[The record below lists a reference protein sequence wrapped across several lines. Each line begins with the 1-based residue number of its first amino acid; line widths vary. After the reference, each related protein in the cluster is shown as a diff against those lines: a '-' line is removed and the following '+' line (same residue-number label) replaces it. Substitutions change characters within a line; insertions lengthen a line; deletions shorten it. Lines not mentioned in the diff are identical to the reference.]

1 MSSSVNPT
9 DVIMEAE
16 VTVRQKYN
24 RLAESLSNNNVHVSE
39 SKIRRYI
46 KQLKAG
52 AAAGHDGITAE
63 HIKSAINTSLPL
75 FISDLFSMCL
85 QYGQVPDSF
94 RTGLLVP
101 IIKKAN
107 IDPALPKYYR
117 PITISVVLS
126 KLLEHYVLEKCS
138 HHEYSKFQFGFVP
151 GRNTTMATSFVHDI
165 CEYCTAV
172 GSTVFLCSLDT
183 EGAYNG
189 IPHSVFFDCARNIL
203 PDDCWRILYNWYTD
217 MSVHVK
223 WQNLGS
229 PIPV

>member
-9 DVIMEAE
+9 DVITEAE

-85 QYGQVPDSF
+85 Q
-94 RTGLLVP
+94 TH
-101 IIKKAN
+101 
-107 IDPALPKYYR
+107 
-117 PITISVVLS
+117 SVQDYWYQLS
-126 KLLEHYVLEKCS
+126 KRLIL
-138 HHEYSKFQFGFVP
+138 
-151 GRNTTMATSFVHDI
+151 
-165 CEYCTAV
+165 
-172 GSTVFLCSLDT
+172 
-183 EGAYNG
+183 
-189 IPHSVFFDCARNIL
+189 IL
-203 PDDCWRILYNWYTD
+203 PYLKITGQLQFQWCY
-217 MSVHVK
+217 
-223 WQNLGS
+223 QNFLN
-229 PIPV
+229 IMY